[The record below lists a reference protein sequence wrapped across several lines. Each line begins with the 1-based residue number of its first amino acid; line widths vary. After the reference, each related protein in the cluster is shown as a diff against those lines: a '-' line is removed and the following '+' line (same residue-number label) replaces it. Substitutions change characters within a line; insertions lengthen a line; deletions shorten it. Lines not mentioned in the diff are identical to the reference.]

1 MQNRLIAVDGLDASG
16 KRTQAELLSA
26 TLAEKGI
33 DYRYISFPTYKG
45 DGCAAVNMYLR
56 GDFGADPNAV
66 NAYAASSFFAVDRYT
81 SYMLDWKKD
90 MESGKVIIADRY
102 SSANA
107 VHQLSKMRPEER
119 DGFLDWLCDF
129 EFGKLG
135 LPRPAAVIYL
145 CMPPEMSECLLAAR
159 CRETGSTP
167 DIHEKNAA
175 HLEASYRAAVY
186 SAEKLGWIRVDCARG
201 DVLRTREDIHDE
213 IVERIKERL
222 PDIGL

>member
-16 KRTQAELLSA
+16 KRTQTELLSA

-167 DIHEKNAA
+167 DIHERTPRISKRATAPRSIPPKSSDGSGSTA
-175 HLEASYRAAVY
+175 HAGMCS
-186 SAEKLGWIRVDCARG
+186 ARG
-201 DVLRTREDIHDE
+201 
-213 IVERIKERL
+213 RISTTKSSNGSKKGFR
-222 PDIGL
+222 I